1 MKKLVTLV
9 MIAAATTFAMTSCGG
24 GEETANAFE
33 DMLNEAAA
41 EMEAADEEAAEEMET
56 AVEEVVAA
64 VEETMYSTATET
76 TEEGATEEGSTVEV

>member
-41 EMEAADEEAAEEMET
+41 EMEAAVEEVET
-56 AVEEVVAA
+56 AVEE
-64 VEETMYSTATET
+64 TMDSTATET
-76 TEEGATEEGSTVEV
+76 TEEGATEEGATEEVEETEGH